1 MVRVFVL
8 FKYVIYI
15 PFVFEN
21 NPHRFNLY
29 ERRILVP
36 YFTKM
41 GKLFRVFM
49 HGLRVSLLS
58 LVCDLQLFKSSRV
71 ENPYFLKLTGVEK
84 SSLFEVEID
93 YNRRNKK
100 DFLRRPGCHYKCH
113 SRARNMI
120 LLKKKNSCLNP
131 ILTVSFLFYSAV
143 FDYYRILP
151 ILRGL
156 F

>member
-1 MVRVFVL
+1 MVRAFVL
-8 FKYVIYI
+8 FKYIIYI

-29 ERRILVP
+29 ERRILVL
-36 YFTKM
+36 YFFKM
-41 GKLFRVFM
+41 GKLSEY
-49 HGLRVSLLS
+49 LCTVSETVCS

-71 ENPYFLKLTGVEK
+71 ENRYFLKLTGVEK

-93 YNRRNKK
+93 YNRKNKK
-100 DFLRRPGCHYKCH
+100 YFLRRPGCHYKCH
-113 SRARNMI
+113 SRARSMF
-120 LLKKKNSCLNP
+120 LLEKKNSCLNH
-131 ILTVSFLFYSAV
+131 ILTVSFLFSSTV
-143 FDYYRILP
+143 FDYYRILS